1 MCFDR
6 KVSYLLLFSC
16 LILLAGLC
24 FIWFRFGSPA
34 TDARALIVTTEYS
47 GANAREVE
55 RVITI
60 PIEDALGDSTGVL
73 KLSSSSEFG
82 KSRITVFAKRDADMN
97 TLYADV
103 TERVELARAD
113 FPRAVQK
120 TRVARGDATNR
131 PVFIV
136 SFESKSIGRRELGEY
151 IDDSV
156 KTRYE
161 RVRGTG
167 EVETGGRAIEDI
179 MVEVDPKRSA
189 EYGIDPLCVSE
200 ALRKGY
206 ARFPIGL
213 VESGDRATP
222 LFFDGDLRDLDDFKR
237 IPIPTAS
244 GAPIRLSAVA
254 DVSRSYRFTEQRSRI
269 DGDERVILYVHSG
282 STANVLALC
291 DELASVTSGIT
302 KEGLDARVIYSKGD
316 EIREG
321 IDKILISMAIS
332 IASLFAFIGLFMPD
346 ARSRAILSLSIPL
359 SIFLGL
365 AAISAFR
372 VPVDASIVS
381 GLTIGSGLII
391 DNYLIIYDY
400 IKKNRDASIAPI
412 ALPLLSGTLTTLIV
426 FLPLLSLKSLNAGI
440 QSISLSICGM
450 LVISQFL
457 TFTFIP
463 LPLKLAVERET
474 ARKPTIPFA
483 LVARPFFALTELSL
497 RYRKPLRLAYALII
511 LSVPALLLLEPKEFT
526 PIDEDGIIFARAEFP
541 SGTTISE
548 VDSRIL
554 PYLREFRKVP
564 AVRRVESN
572 ARRGAAEISVTFD
585 NDAVESSALQERL
598 EQITARSTHARFFF
612 GLDQNTAS
620 YKIRLTLTGSDHAA
634 LRERVRAIGET
645 FSREDWVTGVV
656 YNFKDNPPAR
666 AFVPDL
672 AKLAAFG
679 LYPDRVA
686 SNLRWNVQ
694 GPVAIKW
701 IEKQRERD
709 VRVSSPPEDRSLEG
723 LASIPLAVSGS
734 SPIPLSVVGQFR
746 ECSEPERLY
755 RDNRQNSV
763 NFTLLTK
770 RLALDTINARLKAV
784 LATIELPPGYGLFPD
799 SSLGDS
805 LREYRLMFLVFAFAC
820 FLIYALLAIENESAT
835 LPILIISAIPFSAF
849 FPLIFL
855 VALGK
860 PITIASIIGM
870 IILSGTSVNN
880 YILITD
886 SLASSQG
893 EGSFPDRV
901 KTALN
906 DRFNPL
912 FLSCGTSVIA
922 SLPILFSA
930 RPFSDFPSALA
941 IIITLGILGSFV
953 GSFLFLPAIVDP
965 FIPADPETQPKG
977 DGAMTAEALSVSPRG
992 AFRQKHAEPCI

>member
-1 MCFDR
+1 VFFDR
-6 KVSYLLLFSC
+6 KVSYILLFSC
-16 LILLAGLC
+16 LLILSGLC
-24 FIWFRFGSPA
+24 FLGFRFGSPE

-60 PIEDALGDSTGVL
+60 PLEDALGDIPGVL

-82 KSRITVFAKRDADMN
+82 KSRITVIAKRDAEIN
-97 TLYADV
+97 ALYADV
-103 TERVELARAD
+103 TERVALARAS
-113 FPRAVQK
+113 FPQAVQK
-120 TRVARGDATNR
+120 TRVAHGDATNR

-136 SFESKSIGRRELGEY
+136 SFESKAIGRRELGEY
-151 IDDSV
+151 VDDSV

-167 EVETGGRAIEDI
+167 EIETGGRAIEDI
-179 MVEVDPKRSA
+179 MVAVDPYRSA
-189 EYGIDPLCVSE
+189 EYGIDPLAVTE

-237 IPIPTAS
+237 IPIPTAG

-269 DGDERVILYVHSG
+269 DGEERVILYVHSG
-282 STANVLALC
+282 GAANVLALC
-291 DELASVTSGIT
+291 DELTSVTSRIA

-332 IASLFAFIGLFMPD
+332 MASLFAFIGLFMPD

-365 AAISAFR
+365 AAISALR

-400 IKKNRDASIAPI
+400 VRKNRGASIAPI

-474 ARKPTIPFA
+474 ARKPIIPFS
-483 LVARPFFALTELSL
+483 LVARPFFALTELSI
-497 RYRKPLRLAYALII
+497 RHRKPVRLAYALII
-511 LSVPALLLLEPKEFT
+511 LSVPVLLLLEPKEFT
-526 PIDEDGIIFARAEFP
+526 PIDEDGIIFAHAEFP

-548 VDSRIL
+548 VDSSVL

-585 NDAVESSALQERL
+585 NDAVDSSALQKSLER
-598 EQITARSTHARFFF
+598 ITAGSTRARFFF
-612 GLDQNTAS
+612 GLDQNTAF

-634 LRERVRAIGET
+634 LRERVRAIGQT
-645 FSREDWVTGVV
+645 FAREAWVTGVV
-656 YNFKDNPPAR
+656 YHFKENPPAR
-666 AFVPDL
+666 AFAPDL
-672 AKLAAFG
+672 AKIAALG
-679 LYPDRVA
+679 LYPDRIA
-686 SNLRWNVQ
+686 SILRWNVQ

-709 VRVSSPPEDRSLEG
+709 VRVSCPPEDRSLED

-734 SPIPLSVVGQFR
+734 SPMPLSGVGHFR

-755 RDNRQNSV
+755 RDNRQNSAS
-763 NFTLLTK
+763 FTILTK
-770 RLALDTINARLKAV
+770 RLALDTINARLKSV
-784 LATIELPPGYGLFPD
+784 LATLELPPGYGLFPD
-799 SSLGDS
+799 SSLEDS
-805 LREYRLMFLVFAFAC
+805 LREYRLMLFVFAFAC
-820 FLIYALLAIENESAT
+820 FLIYALLAIENESAI
-835 LPILIISAIPFSAF
+835 LPVLIISAIPFSAF
-849 FPLIFL
+849 FPFLFL

-860 PITIASIIGM
+860 PITIASIIGI

-886 SLASSQG
+886 SLAGSRG
-893 EGSFPDRV
+893 EGSYLDRV
-901 KTALN
+901 KAALN

-922 SLPILFSA
+922 SVPILFSA

-953 GSFLFLPAIVDP
+953 GSFLFLPAIVDR
-965 FIPADPETQPKG
+965 FLPEKRETMPSE
-977 DGAMTAEALSVSPRG
+977 TVP
-992 AFRQKHAEPCI
+992 